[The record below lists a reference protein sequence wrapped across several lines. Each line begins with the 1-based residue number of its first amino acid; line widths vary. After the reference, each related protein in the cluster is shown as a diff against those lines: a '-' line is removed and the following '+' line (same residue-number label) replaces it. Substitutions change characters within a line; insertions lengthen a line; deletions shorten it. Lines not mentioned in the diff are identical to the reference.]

1 MHCATNERQ
10 SGENPT
16 SRFTN
21 HRAPCGPIEVAGRL
35 LLDIVHRLKRKSAP
49 RDRSGDEAEAG
60 RVVRSAAVDL
70 SGDAVRERIRT

>member
-49 RDRSGDEAEAG
+49 RDRSGD
-60 RVVRSAAVDL
+60 
-70 SGDAVRERIRT
+70 